1 MGRASLLGETP
12 LRTIAAVSEVMAAGI
27 LSSTSAK
34 TQGAQAQPGEFYS
47 LEIAIQGQLHQY

>member
-1 MGRASLLGETP
+1 MH
-12 LRTIAAVSEVMAAGI
+12 V

-34 TQGAQAQPGEFYS
+34 TQGAQAQSGGFYS